1 MADIHPP
8 DGKTKPVSY
17 MVKLPHQLEV
27 YQEMMKRTNIF
38 DIERSM
44 YNEVVPEM
52 AALYKEVGV
61 DITFGAKSYDLKNAK
76 TDYVAL
82 EDLGIKGFKN
92 ANRLEGLDQTH
103 TERVL
108 LKLAQWHAASAVRV
122 ATKGPYPD
130 VLVQGFFKEDTRPMM
145 TEMMKGMG
153 ANFVKSCVSYEGYE
167 IFIDKVVSSKYLKCP
182 IDIVMLL
189 FVLGLLESPAACFR
203 R

>member
-1 MADIHPP
+1 
-8 DGKTKPVSY
+8 
-17 MVKLPHQLEV
+17 
-27 YQEMMKRTNIF
+27 
-38 DIERSM
+38 
-44 YNEVVPEM
+44 
-52 AALYKEVGV
+52 VG
-61 DITFGAKSYDLKNAK
+61 ISLLAKSYDLKNAK

-153 ANFVKSCVSYEGYE
+153 ANFVKSCVTYEGYE